1 MILTDYH
8 VHSSISPDAS
18 SSMKEM
24 CESAIQKGLEE
35 IAFTDHYECLDFGKP
50 HSIFTSSYLTNYQNT
65 LDRCQEQF
73 SGRLTVKRGLE
84 LGQMYLTPESSK
96 AVLSRYPWDY
106 VIGSVHKL
114 HNTDLSGFT
123 FTQDN
128 LPVIAGEYYS
138 GLYRLA
144 ETGDFDCLG
153 HLDLVKRHTSRFGL
167 PDCSDLYQPAIEAI
181 LKLLIQRGKGL
192 ELNTSGFR
200 QEPHEGYPGTSILM
214 LYRRLGGEIITV
226 GSDSHARHDVGADFD
241 LALQWKSSS
250 ASPWSMGTRG
260 RFLPPGPSP
269 AAEPWSWGKRERAE
283 EGAHWPGWPGSPQE
297 RSWTWILRIP

>member
-84 LGQMYLTPESSK
+84 LGQMYLTPESSA

-128 LPVIAGEYYS
+128 LTVIAGEYYS

-200 QEPHEGYPGTSILM
+200 EKPHEDYPGTSILM
-214 LYRRLGGEIITV
+214 LYHRLGVDILTV

-241 LALQWKSSS
+241 LALQCLKQCGFHYITSY
-250 ASPWSMGTRG
+250 TR
-260 RFLPPGPSP
+260 RTPSF
-269 AAEPWSWGKRERAE
+269 
-283 EGAHWPGWPGSPQE
+283 
-297 RSWTWILRIP
+297 IPI

>member
-96 AVLSRYPWDY
+96 AVLSRYLWDY

-128 LPVIAGEYYS
+128 LTVIAGEYYS

-200 QEPHEGYPGTSILM
+200 QEPHE
-214 LYRRLGGEIITV
+214 
-226 GSDSHARHDVGADFD
+226 
-241 LALQWKSSS
+241 
-250 ASPWSMGTRG
+250 
-260 RFLPPGPSP
+260 
-269 AAEPWSWGKRERAE
+269 
-283 EGAHWPGWPGSPQE
+283 
-297 RSWTWILRIP
+297 

>member
-214 LYRRLGGEIITV
+214 LYRRLGERSLPWGQIPMP
-226 GSDSHARHDVGADFD
+226 AMMW
-241 LALQWKSSS
+241 ALILIWPCS
-250 ASPWSMGTRG
+250 ASNSAASITSRLIPGVPLLYPHLILWISYASSKTGAAG
-260 RFLPPGPSP
+260 QPLFLPFLPISKGPVSF
-269 AAEPWSWGKRERAE
+269 ACAG
-283 EGAHWPGWPGSPQE
+283 
-297 RSWTWILRIP
+297 